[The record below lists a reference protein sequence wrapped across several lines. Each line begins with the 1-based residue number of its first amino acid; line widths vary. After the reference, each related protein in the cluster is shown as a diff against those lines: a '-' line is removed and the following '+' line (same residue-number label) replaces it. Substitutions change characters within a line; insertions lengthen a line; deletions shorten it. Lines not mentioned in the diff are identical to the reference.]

1 MYTVDW
7 VQLKTADLWLWTTSD
22 TSPWAHL
29 LVVGTLIQQSLP
41 TPFPSVLCDDF
52 SLTGPFICI
61 CFLKTLPIEPRFPLH
76 PLFWPVPRYALS
88 ALIGSYNR
96 ERERGGERERER
108 GGAGLYGCVRWRATG
123 RFRTVQM
130 RIRVI
135 FIGNGLYLLV
145 MYRDL
150 TILFY
155 RLEYVYNSIYVLL

>member
-1 MYTVDW
+1 MLWSIVCFALTVVYTVDW
-7 VQLKTADLWLWTTSD
+7 VLLKTADLWLWTMSD
-22 TSPWAHL
+22 MSPWAHL

-96 ERERGGERERER
+96 ERERGGRERERE
-108 GGAGLYGCVRWRATG
+108 GGG
-123 RFRTVQM
+123 RLVWLCPLASHRKIQNSSDAHPCHLHRKRTLL
-130 RIRVI
+130 
-135 FIGNGLYLLV
+135 IGDV
-145 MYRDL
+145 
-150 TILFY
+150 
-155 RLEYVYNSIYVLL
+155 